1 MALKKADKIW
11 MNGKMVNWDDARIH
25 ILSHVAHYG
34 SSVFEG
40 IRAYKTSQGP
50 AVFRLDDH
58 VQRLFDSA
66 KVYHMEIPFSPEQL
80 RTAMLETIRI
90 NKLDECYIRP
100 LVYRGYGAMG
110 VNPMNCPV
118 DVAIAVWE
126 WGAYLGPEALE
137 QGVDVCVSSWNR
149 LAPNTM
155 PTLVKAASNYMNS
168 QLIKMEAISN
178 GFVEG
183 IGLDTNGFVSEGSAA
198 NIFLIRNGVAYTTPV
213 AGSILLGITRDT
225 IITFLGEM
233 GVEVRQETIPR
244 ELLYLADEVFFTGS
258 ASEVTPIRSID
269 KIQIADGARGPVAKQ
284 LQERYFGMFDG
295 RHEDKYNWLTQ
306 VNQAAVAG

>member
-11 MNGKMVNWDDARIH
+11 MNGNMVDWDDARIH

-40 IRAYKTSQGP
+40 IRAYKTSEGC
-50 AVFRLDDH
+50 AVFRLDEH
-58 VQRLFDSA
+58 VQRLIDSA
-66 KVYHMEIPFSPEQL
+66 KVYRMEIPYGFEEL
-80 RTAMLETIRI
+80 REAMLETIRV
-90 NKLDECYIRP
+90 NKMDAGCYIRP

-110 VNPMNCPV
+110 VNPANCPV

-149 LAPNTM
+149 MAPNTM
-155 PTLVKAASNYMNS
+155 PNLAKAASNYMNS
-168 QLIKMEAISN
+168 QLIKMDAIAN
-178 GFVEG
+178 GYVEG
-183 IGLDTNGFVSEGSAA
+183 IGLDTHGYVSEGSGE
-198 NIFLIRNGVAYTTPV
+198 NLFLVHKGVAYTTPM
-213 AGSILLGITRDT
+213 AGSILMGITRET
-225 IITFLGEM
+225 MITLMGELGIELR
-233 GVEVRQETIPR
+233 EETIPR

-269 KIQIADGARGPVAKQ
+269 KIQVGKGSRGPVAQ
-284 LQERYFGMFDG
+284 ALQERFFGMFEG
-295 RHEDKYNWLTQ
+295 RYEDKYGWLTQ
-306 VNQAAVAG
+306 VNAAVKS